1 MDKYLLAIGM
11 LPGINSEV
19 WQKLTTY
26 FKSYQDAWEA
36 SISELMEAGLKEKT
50 ASNLAEF
57 RGKFDIGKITE
68 KYERLD
74 IKAVTLK
81 DKDYPEKLKE
91 IYNPPFVLYV
101 RGELPDNGL
110 AIAVVGARKCTD
122 YGRRATSDISA
133 GLAKAGVVIVSG
145 LALGLDTEAHKA
157 TLKNDGIT
165 VAVLANG
172 LDMIYP
178 ASNTVIAAEIIQKS
192 GCIVSEQPLGMP
204 ALKQNFPARNR
215 IISGL
220 SDGVL
225 VTEAGEHSGT
235 LHTANFALEQNR
247 NVYAVPGPIY
257 NEMAIGPNNLIK
269 NGAKPVSSAKDILD
283 DFGVESET
291 HNNVPENENERLI
304 FEVLKSEPKHID
316 LISKEIKKESA
327 ETSQILTLME
337 IKGKVSS
344 LGGMVYTLKR

>member
-1 MDKYLLAIGM
+1 MDKYLLAIG
-11 LPGINSEV
+11 LFPGINSEV
-19 WQKLTTY
+19 WQKLTAY
-26 FKSYQDAWEA
+26 FKSYEDAWKA
-36 SISELMEAGLKEKT
+36 SISDLLKAGIKEK
-50 ASNLAEF
+50 AAENLVEF
-57 RGKFDIGKITE
+57 RSKADIEKIAE
-68 KYERLD
+68 KYQKLGIRV
-74 IKAVTLK
+74 VTLS

-101 RGELPDNGL
+101 IGELPKKNLTL
-110 AIAVVGARKCTD
+110 AIVGARKCTD
-122 YGRRATSDISA
+122 YGRRATADITA

-157 TLKNDGIT
+157 TLKENGVT

-178 ASNTVIAAEIIQKS
+178 ASNTALAKEIIEKG
-192 GCIVSEQPLGMP
+192 GCLVSEQPLGMP

-220 SDGVL
+220 ADGVL

-257 NEMAIGPNNLIK
+257 NEMAYGPNNLIK
-269 NGAKPVSSAKDILD
+269 NGAKPVSSAQDILD
-283 DFGVESET
+283 DFGIET
-291 HNNVPENENERLI
+291 EVHNVVPENENERMI
-304 FEVLKSEPKHID
+304 FEALKSEPKHID
-316 LISKEIKKESA
+316 LISKEINRESA
-327 ETSQILTLME
+327 ETSQILTMME
-337 IKGKVSS
+337 IKGKVQN
-344 LGGMVYTLKR
+344 LGGMVYTLKK

>member
-1 MDKYLLAIGM
+1 MLAIGM
-11 LPGINSEV
+11 FPGINSEV
-19 WQKLTTY
+19 WQKLTA
-26 FKSYQDAWEA
+26 FFRNYQDAWEA
-36 SISELMEAGLKEKT
+36 SASELIKAGLKEKT
-50 ASNLAEF
+50 ASNLADF
-57 RGKFDIGKITE
+57 RRQFDIEKIAE
-68 KYERLD
+68 KYEKLN
-74 IKAVTLK
+74 IKAITLK
-81 DKDYPEKLKE
+81 DKNYPEKLKE

-101 RGELPDNGL
+101 KGELPDNDL
-110 AIAVVGARKCTD
+110 TIAVVGARKCTD
-122 YGRRATSDISA
+122 YGRRATSDITA
-133 GLAKAGVVIVSG
+133 GLAKAGVVVVSG

-157 TLKNDGIT
+157 TVREEGIT

-178 ASNTVIAAEIIQKS
+178 ASNNALAIEILKNGAI
-192 GCIVSEQPLGMP
+192 ISEQPIGMP

-220 SDGVL
+220 ADGV
-225 VTEAGEHSGT
+225 VITEAGEHSGT

-257 NEMAIGPNNLIK
+257 NEMAVGPNNLIK
-269 NGAKPVSSAKDILD
+269 NGAKPVSSAQDILD
-283 DFGVESET
+283 DFGIESET
-291 HNNVPENENERLI
+291 QNNVPENENERLI

-316 LISKEIKKESA
+316 LISKEINKESA